1 MPQGALG
8 WAASVYTLVINISA
22 YVGRIVK
29 SCCFYDHIDDS
40 RETAPG
46 CNVQGCFA
54 ALFTLLDVGAGGK

>member
-1 MPQGALG
+1 MRRRKAFKLT
-8 WAASVYTLVINISA
+8 WI
-22 YVGRIVK
+22 
-29 SCCFYDHIDDS
+29 DHIDDS